1 VGWARDRIS
10 KFSDEGKTEQE
21 GRGSRWPDLDAKMG
35 IGADPQ
41 EAIDFMGNMYNSFTR
56 LACP

>member
-21 GRGSRWPDLDAKMG
+21 GRGPDLDAKMG
-35 IGADPQ
+35 IGADP
-41 EAIDFMGNMYNSFTR
+41 
-56 LACP
+56 